1 MEGYISYLFR
11 LPEKA
16 MGLNLGHCSIERDS
30 RAFRFKK
37 LLQNAD
43 YPFNFSF
50 SLGFMVAI
58 LMTENF
64 VFMQTNMAA
73 CQVIEDYF

>member
-1 MEGYISYLFR
+1 
-11 LPEKA
+11 

-30 RAFRFKK
+30 RAFRFEK
-37 LLQNAD
+37 LLQNGD
-43 YPFNFSF
+43 FDNFSF

>member
-1 MEGYISYLFR
+1 VI
-11 LPEKA
+11 
-16 MGLNLGHCSIERDS
+16 S
-30 RAFRFKK
+30 RAFRFEK

-43 YPFNFSF
+43 FDNFSF
-50 SLGFMVAI
+50 SLGFMGAI

-73 CQVIEDYF
+73 CQVSEDYF

>member
-1 MEGYISYLFR
+1 
-11 LPEKA
+11 
-16 MGLNLGHCSIERDS
+16 MGLNLGYGSIERD
-30 RAFRFKK
+30 FWGIQILK

-43 YPFNFSF
+43 FDNFSF

-64 VFMQTNMAA
+64 VFMQTNMIA
-73 CQVIEDYF
+73 CQVVEDYF